1 MTRGELKVR
10 RAIVKTVETVKDEG
24 VARIAEIVGYILAGI
39 AFIVLLGSVGTIE
52 ISVGFIPKSSVITA
66 AISGI
71 YIVLYAL
78 LILSRKEFY

>member
-10 RAIVKTVETVKDEG
+10 RTIVKAVETVRDEG

>member
-71 YIVLYAL
+71 YIVLYVL